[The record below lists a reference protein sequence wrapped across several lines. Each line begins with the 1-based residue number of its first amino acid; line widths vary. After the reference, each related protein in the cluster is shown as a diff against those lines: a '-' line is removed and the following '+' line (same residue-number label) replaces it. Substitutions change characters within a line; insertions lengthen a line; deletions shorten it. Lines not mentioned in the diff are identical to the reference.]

1 MSIPWRGTKDVT
13 VIGRIRVEENKDEL
27 KDASAILTKARAELG
42 VTIIWVEHIM
52 HVLMKLVE
60 RVIVLNHGLLIA
72 DGDPDT
78 VSSDKQ
84 VVEAYL
90 GAE

>member
-1 MSIPWRGTKDVT
+1 
-13 VIGRIRVEENKDEL
+13 
-27 KDASAILTKARAELG
+27 
-42 VTIIWVEHIM
+42 M

-72 DGDPDT
+72 DGDPDS
-78 VSSDKQ
+78 VSNDKQ

-90 GAE
+90 GVE